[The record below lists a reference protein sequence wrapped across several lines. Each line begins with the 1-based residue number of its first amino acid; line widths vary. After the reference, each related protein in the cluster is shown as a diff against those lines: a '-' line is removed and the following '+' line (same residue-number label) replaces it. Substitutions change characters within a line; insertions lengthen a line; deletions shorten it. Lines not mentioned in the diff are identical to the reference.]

1 MGQNIVDGILPVVR
15 LVVELGLLDE
25 WVVDIDIKD
34 FNSTWTMY

>member
-1 MGQNIVDGILPVVR
+1 MGQNTVGGSLPVVP